1 MNTPE
6 LSISIVVVDTPEGMK
21 HYVTVTP
28 PGRSPE
34 AGVIA
39 EAIVGALL
47 RPADQ
52 LNVVTPDNFA
62 RNSVFVDFLHGV
74 IAEHGPSVPGL
85 AAEAKRKV
93 EGWVY
98 IIDGRAPTPQDSVSP
113 EDIIGAF
120 QVKGGEVVPG
130 SYQRNGKH
138 AVLSGNGFFRLD
150 PVLRQQLY
158 SALSERA
165 KQIAGAHA

>member
-1 MNTPE
+1 MNALE
-6 LSISIVVVDTPEGMK
+6 LPISIIVVSTSEGMK
-21 HYVTVTP
+21 HYVTLTP
-28 PGRSPE
+28 SSHAFE
-34 AGVIA
+34 AGVIP
-39 EAIVGALL
+39 EAIVGVLL
-47 RPADQ
+47 RPTDQ
-52 LNVVTPDNFA
+52 VGGITPDNFA

-85 AAEAKRKV
+85 VAEAKRKV

-98 IIDGRAPTPQDSVSP
+98 IIDGRAPSPQGLVSP

-130 SYQRNGKH
+130 SYQRNGNH
-138 AVLSGNGFFRLD
+138 AVLSSNGFFRLES
-150 PVLRQQLY
+150 VLREKLC

-165 KQIAGAHA
+165 